1 MAHYAFI
8 NPNTNEVVEVITGR
22 DETDTE
28 NLPEGFSSWEEYY
41 ETKRDGLI
49 CKRTSYNT
57 FANEHENEGTAFRGN
72 YATIGGVYDSEN
84 DVFYKT
90 QPYES
95 WTLDTATWQWVSPI
109 PYPTDGNIYIWSD
122 ISYQNDNTTGWVQV

>member
-8 NPNTNEVVEVITGR
+8 NPNTNKVVEVITGR

-28 NLPEGFSSWEEYY
+28 NLPEGFSSWEDYY

-57 FANEHENEGTAFRGN
+57 FANEHVNEGTAFRGN
-72 YATIGGVYDSEN
+72 YANIGGIYDSDN
-84 DVFYKT
+84 DVFYRS
-90 QPYES
+90 QPFGS
-95 WTLDTATWQWVSPI
+95 WTLDTSTWQWVSPV
-109 PYPTDGNIYIWSD
+109 PYPTDGNIYIWSE
-122 ISYQNDNTTGWVQV
+122 ITYESDNTTGWLQV

>member
-8 NPNTNEVVEVITGR
+8 NPNTNEVVEIITGR

-28 NLPEGFSSWEEYY
+28 NLPEGFSSWEDYY

-57 FANEHENEGTAFRGN
+57 YGNEHEYEGTAFRGN
-72 YATIGGVYDSEN
+72 YATIGGIYDSDN
-84 DVFYKT
+84 DVFYKS
-90 QPYES
+90 QPYDS
-95 WTLDTATWQWVSPI
+95 WTLDTATWQWISPI
-109 PYPTDGNIYIWSD
+109 PYPTDGNIYTWSE
-122 ISYQNDNTTGWVQV
+122 ISYQNNNTNGWIQV

>member
-8 NPNTNEVVEVITGR
+8 NPNTNKVVEVITGR

-28 NLPEGFSSWEEYY
+28 NLPEGFSSWEDYY

-57 FANEHENEGTAFRGN
+57 FANEHVNEGTAFRGN
-72 YATIGGVYDSEN
+72 YATIGGIYDSDN
-84 DVFYKT
+84 DVFYRS
-90 QPYES
+90 QPFGS
-95 WTLDTATWQWVSPI
+95 WTLDTSTWQWVSPV
-109 PYPTDGNIYIWSD
+109 PYPTDGNIYIWSE
-122 ISYQNDNTTGWVQV
+122 ITYESDNTTGWLQV